1 MPHIVRREAKK
12 IELYKGDIPANIP
25 FGSAMAVDTET
36 QGLNFNRD
44 RLCTVQLSGGDGVC
58 HIVKFDPDSYK
69 APNLQSLLANPKII
83 KIFHYARFDIVVL
96 KKYLGVTVNPVFC
109 TKIASKLVRTYTSFH
124 GLKDVT
130 RELLKIDLSKEQQ
143 SSDWAAEMLSPEQLT
158 YAANDV
164 LNLNLLYEK
173 LSQMLQREGRM
184 ELANSCFNFLSV
196 RGDLDLGGWS
206 EIDIFSHK

>member
-1 MPHIVRREAKK
+1 MNYLH
-12 IELYKGDIPANIP
+12 KGDLPENLKFPSIVAI
-25 FGSAMAVDTET
+25 DTET
-36 QGLNFNRD
+36 MGLKFGRD
-44 RLCTVQLSGGDGVC
+44 RLCLVQMADSEGVVYLVQIDKNQS
-58 HIVKFDPDSYK
+58 H
-69 APNLQSLLANPKII
+69 APNLAKVMTDEKIV

-96 KKYLGVTVNPVFC
+96 RKYLGVKVNPVFC

-173 LSQMLQREGRM
+173 LSQMLEREGRM

-196 RGDLDLGGWS
+196 RGELDLGGWS